1 MLDFA
6 KRKIC
11 ANQLTN
17 IMKGIAALAPTLLLT
32 LILTSCMSDGY
43 TDTAAGKSDTY
54 INLNVSTPTA
64 QARANATANPAGTS
78 GKLGQNETNPSP
90 DTEEKITS
98 IRVWAFNSG
107 SDKATA
113 TPIGFKSETNLSA
126 QGSHNVSMMITRK
139 NAETLRKSKIDLY
152 ILLNAESE
160 GVLDGKN
167 CIKMTRADLEK
178 LVIKNQF
185 GITAEGTAQT
195 TVVPQAGL
203 PISRVIKELDVTDNI
218 KDNATDAALHSINIP
233 LIRAVSKLHFFFT
246 RKKVKDKDKNTEGV
260 EVTKIEVNVNVI
272 PTQSSVFPTATTD
285 ANKETE
291 GLTGDL
297 TSLSYLSQKMTFGSV
312 ATKDIGP
319 VSDPTSY
326 IRKPGQ
332 TADAYITQ
340 LSGVTTECHLS
351 YLRETDKELTGTIYY
366 KLNKSGAVKQTPFS
380 ISKAYRNHEMVVY
393 GYFLGDEESTLTLKY
408 YVAGWTD
415 KGTTNIEFN

>member
-64 QARANATANPAGTS
+64 QARANAPAKPAGTS
-78 GKLGQNETNPSP
+78 GKLGLEETYPSP

-98 IRVWAFNSG
+98 IRVWAFRSG
-107 SDKATA
+107 SDRATA
-113 TPIGFKSETNLSA
+113 TPIGFKSETNLSVK
-126 QGSHNVSMMITRK
+126 GSHKVSMMITRK
-139 NAETLRKSKIDLY
+139 NAENLHKIDLY

-167 CIKMTRADLEK
+167 CIKMTRADLKK

-195 TVVPQAGL
+195 RVVPQAGL
-203 PISRVIKELDVTDNI
+203 PISRVIKELDVTNNI

-246 RKKVKDKDKNTEGV
+246 RKDVKDTEGV
-260 EVTKIEVNVNVI
+260 EVTKIEVNENVI

-285 ANKETE
+285 AKKETE
-291 GLTGDL
+291 GLTGNL
-297 TSLSYLSQKMTFGSV
+297 TSLTYLNEKKMTFGGV
-312 ATKDIGP
+312 ATGDIKP
-319 VSDPTSY
+319 VENPTKY
-326 IRKPGQ
+326 IRKPDQ
-332 TADAYITQ
+332 TAQDYITK
-340 LSGVTTECHLS
+340 LRGATTECYLS
-351 YLRETDKELTGTIYY
+351 YLRETGKELTGTIYF
-366 KLNKSGAVKQTPFS
+366 KLNKSGAVKQATFS
-380 ISKAYRNHEMVVY
+380 ISNAYRNHEMVVY
-393 GYFLGDEESTLTLKY
+393 GYFLGEKSTLTLKY
-408 YVAGWTD
+408 YVADWNVKD
-415 KGTTNIEFN
+415 ATNITFN

>member
-64 QARANATANPAGTS
+64 QARAKAPANPAGTS
-78 GKLGQNETNPSP
+78 GTLGQYETNPSP
-90 DTEEKITS
+90 DTEGKITS
-98 IRVWAFNSG
+98 IRVWAFK
-107 SDKATA
+107 SDTNKATA

-160 GVLDGKN
+160 GVLDGKD
-167 CIKMTRADLEK
+167 CIKMTRADLEN
-178 LVIKNQF
+178 LVIKDHF
-185 GITAEGTAQT
+185 GIAEGTAQT
-195 TVVPQAGL
+195 TEVPQAGL
-203 PISRVIKELDVTDNI
+203 PISRVIKELDVTKNI
-218 KDNATDAALHSINIP
+218 KDNATEAAQHSIHIP

-246 RKKVKDKDKNTEGV
+246 RKNVKDTEGV
-260 EVTKIEVNVNVI
+260 EVTKIEVNEGIV

-285 ANKETE
+285 ANKETD
-291 GLTGDL
+291 GLTGNL
-297 TSLSYLSQKMTFGSV
+297 TSLTYLNEKMTFGGV
-312 ATKDIGP
+312 ATGDIKP
-319 VSDPTSY
+319 VANPTSY
-326 IRKPGQ
+326 IRKSQP
-332 TADAYITQ
+332 AEDYITN
-340 LSGVTTECHLS
+340 LRDSTTECHLS
-351 YLRETDKELTGTIYY
+351 YLRETGKELTGTIYF
-366 KLNKSGAVKQTPFS
+366 KLNKSGAEKQATFR
-380 ISKAYRNHEMVVY
+380 ISNAYRNHEMVVY
-393 GYFLGDEESTLTLKY
+393 GYFLGDEESTLTLNY
-408 YVAGWTD
+408 YVAGWD
-415 KGTTNIEFN
+415 VKKDTNIEFN

>member
-64 QARANATANPAGTS
+64 QARANAPANPAGTS
-78 GKLGQNETNPSP
+78 GTPGQDETNPSP

-98 IRVWAFNSG
+98 IRVWAFKSG

-139 NAETLRKSKIDLY
+139 NAETLSKIDLY

-160 GVLDGKN
+160 GVLDGKD
-167 CIKMTRADLEK
+167 CIKMTRAELEA
-178 LVIKNQF
+178 LVIKNNF
-185 GITAEGTAQT
+185 GIANGTAQT
-195 TVVPQAGL
+195 TVVPDAGL
-203 PISRVIKELDVTDNI
+203 PISRVIKELDVTNNI
-218 KDNATDAALHSINIP
+218 KNNAKEAAQHSIHIP

-246 RKKVKDKDKNTEGV
+246 RKKVKDTEGV
-260 EVTKIEVNVNVI
+260 EVTNIEVNEGIV
-272 PTQSSVFPTATTD
+272 PTQSSVFPTATTY
-285 ANKETE
+285 ANKETD
-291 GLTGDL
+291 GLTGNL
-297 TSLSYLSQKMTFGSV
+297 TSLTYPNKKMTFGGV
-312 ATKDIGP
+312 ATGDIKP
-319 VSDPTSY
+319 VPDPTRY
-326 IRKPGQ
+326 IRQPDQ
-332 TADAYITQ
+332 TADDYITK
-340 LSGVTTECHLS
+340 LRGATTECYLS
-351 YLRETDKELTGTIYY
+351 YLRETGKELTGTIYF
-366 KLNKSGAVKQTPFS
+366 KLNKSGADKHKTFS

-393 GYFLGDEESTLTLKY
+393 GYFQGDEESTLTLKY
-408 YVAGWTD
+408 YVADWNVKD
-415 KGTTNIEFN
+415 TTNITFN

>member
-64 QARANATANPAGTS
+64 QARAKAPANPAGTS
-78 GKLGQNETNPSP
+78 GTPGQDETNPSP

-98 IRVWAFNSG
+98 IRVWAFKSG
-107 SDKATA
+107 PDKATA
-113 TPIGFKSETNLSA
+113 RPIGFKSETNLSA
-126 QGSHNVSMMITRK
+126 QGSHKVSMMITRK
-139 NAETLRKSKIDLY
+139 NAENLDKIDLY

-160 GVLDGKN
+160 GVLDVRD
-167 CIKMTRADLEK
+167 CIKMTRADLEN

-185 GITAEGTAQT
+185 GITADSTAQT

-246 RKKVKDKDKNTEGV
+246 RKDVKDTEGV
-260 EVTKIEVNVNVI
+260 EVTKIEVNENVI

-291 GLTGDL
+291 GLT
-297 TSLSYLSQKMTFGSV
+297 SLSYLSRKIKFGSV
-312 ATKDIGP
+312 ATENIRP
-319 VSDPTSY
+319 VPDPTSY
-326 IRKPGQ
+326 IRKPRQ
-332 TADAYITQ
+332 TAEDYITQ
-340 LSGVTTECHLS
+340 LRGVTTECHLS
-351 YLRETDKELTGTIYY
+351 YLRETDKDLTGTIYF
-366 KLNKSGAVKQTPFS
+366 KLNKSGAEKQATFS
-380 ISKAYRNHEMVVY
+380 ISNANRNHEMVVY
-393 GYFLGDEESTLTLKY
+393 GYFLGDKKSTLTLKY
-408 YVAGWTD
+408 YVADWNVKD
-415 KGTTNIEFN
+415 ATNITFN

>member
-1 MLDFA
+1 MFDFA

-11 ANQLTN
+11 ANQLTS

-64 QARANATANPAGTS
+64 QARANAPAKPAGTS
-78 GKLGQNETNPSP
+78 GTLGQNETNPSP
-90 DTEEKITS
+90 DTEAKITS
-98 IRVWAFNSG
+98 IRVWAFKSG

-139 NAETLRKSKIDLY
+139 NAETLGKIDLY
-152 ILLNAESE
+152 ILLNAESV
-160 GVLDGKN
+160 GVLDGKD
-167 CIKMTRADLEK
+167 CIKMTRAELEK

-185 GITAEGTAQT
+185 GIAEGTAQT
-195 TVVPQAGL
+195 TAVPQAGL
-203 PISRVIKELDVTDNI
+203 PISRVIKELDVTHNI
-218 KDNATDAALHSINIP
+218 KDNATEAAQHSINIP

-246 RKKVKDKDKNTEGV
+246 RKNVKDTEGV
-260 EVTKIEVNVNVI
+260 EVTKIEVNENVI

-285 ANKETE
+285 ANKKTE
-291 GLTGDL
+291 GLTENL
-297 TSLSYLSQKMTFGSV
+297 TSLTYLNQKMTFGSV
-312 ATKDIGP
+312 ATGNIKP
-319 VSDPTSY
+319 VTDPTRY

-332 TADAYITQ
+332 TADDYITK
-340 LSGVTTECHLS
+340 LREATTECHLS
-351 YLRETDKELTGTIYY
+351 YLRETGKKLTGTIHF
-366 KLNKSGAVKQTPFS
+366 KLNKSGAEKQATFS
-380 ISKAYRNHEMVVY
+380 ISNAYRNHEMVVY
-393 GYFLGDEESTLTLKY
+393 GYFLGDQESTLTLKY
-408 YVAGWTD
+408 YVANWND

>member
-64 QARANATANPAGTS
+64 QARANAPANPAGTS
-78 GKLGQNETNPSP
+78 GTPGQDETNPSP

-98 IRVWAFNSG
+98 IRVWAFKSG
-107 SDKATA
+107 SDRATA

-139 NAETLRKSKIDLY
+139 NAETLGKIDLY
-152 ILLNAESE
+152 ILLNAESV
-160 GVLDGKN
+160 GVLDGKD
-167 CIKMTRADLEK
+167 CIKMTRAELEA
-178 LVIKNQF
+178 LVIKNNF
-185 GITAEGTAQT
+185 GIDNGTAQT
-195 TVVPQAGL
+195 TVVPDAGL
-203 PISRVIKELDVTDNI
+203 PISRVIKELDVTNNI
-218 KDNATDAALHSINIP
+218 KDNATEAAQHSIHIP

-246 RKKVKDKDKNTEGV
+246 RKDVKDTEGV
-260 EVTKIEVNVNVI
+260 EVTKIEVNENVI
-272 PTQSSVFPTATTD
+272 PTQSSVFPTATTY
-285 ANKETE
+285 ANKETD

-297 TSLSYLSQKMTFGSV
+297 TSLTYLNEKMTFGGV
-312 ATKDIGP
+312 ATGDIKP
-319 VSDPTSY
+319 VPDPTSY
-326 IRKPGQ
+326 IRKPDQ
-332 TADAYITQ
+332 TAEDYITK
-340 LSGVTTECHLS
+340 LRKATTECHLS
-351 YLRETDKELTGTIYY
+351 YLRETGEELTGTIYF
-366 KLNKSGAVKQTPFS
+366 KLNKSGAEKHKTFS

-408 YVAGWTD
+408 YVADWNVKD
-415 KGTTNIEFN
+415 ATNITFN

>member
-1 MLDFA
+1 MFDFA

-11 ANQLTN
+11 ANQLTS

-64 QARANATANPAGTS
+64 QARANAPAKPAGTS
-78 GKLGQNETNPSP
+78 GTLGQNETNPSP
-90 DTEEKITS
+90 DTEAKITS
-98 IRVWAFNSG
+98 IRVWAFKSG

-139 NAETLRKSKIDLY
+139 NAETLGKIDLY
-152 ILLNAESE
+152 ILLNAESV
-160 GVLDGKN
+160 GVLDGKD
-167 CIKMTRADLEK
+167 CIKMTRAELEK

-185 GITAEGTAQT
+185 GIAEGTAQT

-218 KDNATDAALHSINIP
+218 KDNATEAAQHSINIP

-246 RKKVKDKDKNTEGV
+246 RKNVKDTEGV
-260 EVTKIEVNVNVI
+260 EVTKIEVNENVI

-285 ANKETE
+285 ANKETD

-297 TSLSYLSQKMTFGSV
+297 TSLTYLNEKMTFRGV
-312 ATKDIGP
+312 ATGDIKP
-319 VSDPTSY
+319 VADPTSY
-326 IRKPGQ
+326 IRKSQP
-332 TADAYITQ
+332 AEEYITK
-340 LSGVTTECHLS
+340 LREATTECHLS
-351 YLRETDKELTGTIYY
+351 YLRETGEDLTGTIYF
-366 KLNKSGAVKQTPFS
+366 KLSKNGAEKHKTFS
-380 ISKAYRNHEMVVY
+380 ISNAYRNHEMVVY

-408 YVAGWTD
+408 YVAGWD
-415 KGTTNIEFN
+415 VKKDTNITFN

>member
-1 MLDFA
+1 MFDFA

-11 ANQLTN
+11 ANQLTS

-64 QARANATANPAGTS
+64 QTRANAPAKPAGTS
-78 GKLGQNETNPSP
+78 GKLGLNETNPSP

-98 IRVWAFNSG
+98 IRVWAFKSG

-139 NAETLRKSKIDLY
+139 NAETLAKIDLY
-152 ILLNAESE
+152 ILLNAESV
-160 GVLDGKN
+160 GVLDGKD
-167 CIKMTRADLEK
+167 CIKMTRAELEK

-185 GITAEGTAQT
+185 GIAEGTAQT
-195 TVVPQAGL
+195 TVVPPAGL
-203 PISRVIKELDVTDNI
+203 PISRVIKELDVTNNI
-218 KDNATDAALHSINIP
+218 KDNATEAAQHSINIP

-246 RKKVKDKDKNTEGV
+246 RKNVKDTEGV
-260 EVTKIEVNVNVI
+260 EVTKIEVNENVI

-291 GLTGDL
+291 GLTGNL
-297 TSLSYLSQKMTFGSV
+297 TSLTYLSQKMTFGSV
-312 ATKDIGP
+312 ATGNIKP
-319 VSDPTSY
+319 VTDPTSY

-332 TADAYITQ
+332 TADDYITK
-340 LSGVTTECHLS
+340 LREATTECHLS
-351 YLRETDKELTGTIYY
+351 YLRETGKELTGTIYF
-366 KLNKSGAVKQTPFS
+366 KLNKSGAVKQATFS
-380 ISKAYRNHEMVVY
+380 ISNAYRNHEMVVY
-393 GYFLGDEESTLTLKY
+393 GYFLGDKESTLTLKY
-408 YVAGWTD
+408 YVADWNVKD
-415 KGTTNIEFN
+415 ATNITFY

>member
-64 QARANATANPAGTS
+64 QARANAPANPAGTS
-78 GKLGQNETNPSP
+78 GTPGQDETNPSP

-98 IRVWAFNSG
+98 IRVWAFKSG
-107 SDKATA
+107 SDRATA

-139 NAETLRKSKIDLY
+139 NAETLGKIDLY
-152 ILLNAESE
+152 ILLNAESVR
-160 GVLDGKN
+160 VLDGKD
-167 CIKMTRADLEK
+167 CIKMTRAELEA
-178 LVIKNQF
+178 LVIKNNF
-185 GITAEGTAQT
+185 GIANGTAQT
-195 TVVPQAGL
+195 TVVPDAGL
-203 PISRVIKELDVTDNI
+203 PISRVIKELDVTNNI
-218 KDNATDAALHSINIP
+218 KDNATEAAQHSIHIP

-246 RKKVKDKDKNTEGV
+246 RKNVKDTEGV
-260 EVTKIEVNVNVI
+260 EVTKIEVNENVI
-272 PTQSSVFPTATTD
+272 PTQSSVFPTATTY
-285 ANKETE
+285 ANKETD

-297 TSLSYLSQKMTFGSV
+297 TSLTYLNEKMTFGGV
-312 ATKDIGP
+312 ATGDIKP
-319 VSDPTSY
+319 VPDPTSY
-326 IRKPGQ
+326 IRKPDQ
-332 TADAYITQ
+332 TAEDYITK
-340 LSGVTTECHLS
+340 LRKATTECHLS
-351 YLRETDKELTGTIYY
+351 YLRETGEELTGTIYF
-366 KLNKSGAVKQTPFS
+366 KLNKSGAEKHKTFS

-408 YVAGWTD
+408 YVADWNVKD
-415 KGTTNIEFN
+415 ATNITFN

>member
-64 QARANATANPAGTS
+64 QARAKAPANPAGTS
-78 GKLGQNETNPSP
+78 GTPGQDETNPSP

-98 IRVWAFNSG
+98 IRVWAFRSG
-107 SDKATA
+107 SNKATA
-113 TPIGFKSETNLSA
+113 TPIGFKSETNLTE
-126 QGSHNVSMMITRK
+126 QGSHKVSMMITRK
-139 NAETLRKSKIDLY
+139 NAENLHKIDLY

-160 GVLDGKN
+160 GVLDGKD
-167 CIKMTRADLEK
+167 CIKMTRAELEA
-178 LVIKNQF
+178 LVIKNNF
-185 GITAEGTAQT
+185 GIANGTAQT
-195 TVVPQAGL
+195 TVVPDAGL
-203 PISRVIKELDVTDNI
+203 PISRVIKELDVTNNI
-218 KDNATDAALHSINIP
+218 KDNATEAAQHSIHIP

-246 RKKVKDKDKNTEGV
+246 RKDVKDTEGV
-260 EVTKIEVNVNVI
+260 EVTNIEVNEGIV

-285 ANKETE
+285 ANKVTE

-297 TSLSYLSQKMTFGSV
+297 TSLTYLSQKMTFGSV

-332 TADAYITQ
+332 TAEDYITK
-340 LSGVTTECHLS
+340 LRGATTECYLS
-351 YLRETDKELTGTIYY
+351 YLRETGKELTGTIYF
-366 KLNKSGAVKQTPFS
+366 KLSKNGAEKHKTFS

>member
-64 QARANATANPAGTS
+64 QARANAPANPAGTS
-78 GKLGQNETNPSP
+78 GTPGQDETNPSP
-90 DTEEKITS
+90 ETEEKITS
-98 IRVWAFNSG
+98 IRVWAFKSD

-126 QGSHNVSMMITRK
+126 QGSRNVSMMITRK
-139 NAETLRKSKIDLY
+139 NADPLGKIDLY

-160 GVLDGKN
+160 GVLEGKD
-167 CIKMTRADLEK
+167 CIKMTREELEA
-178 LVIKNQF
+178 LVIKNNF
-185 GITAEGTAQT
+185 GIDNGTAQT
-195 TVVPQAGL
+195 TVVPDAGL
-203 PISRVIKELDVTDNI
+203 PISRVIKELDVTNNI
-218 KDNATDAALHSINIP
+218 KDNATEAAQHSINIP

-246 RKKVKDKDKNTEGV
+246 RKNMKDTEGV
-260 EVTKIEVNVNVI
+260 EVTKIEVNEGIVPI
-272 PTQSSVFPTATTD
+272 QSSVFPKATTD
-285 ANKETE
+285 AQKETD

-297 TSLSYLSQKMTFGSV
+297 TSLTYLNEKMTFGRV
-312 ATKDIGP
+312 ATGDIKP
-319 VSDPTSY
+319 VPDPTRY

-332 TADAYITQ
+332 TAEYYITK
-340 LSGVTTECHLS
+340 LRDATTECHLS
-351 YLRETDKELTGTIYY
+351 YLRETGKELTGTIYF
-366 KLNKSGAVKQTPFS
+366 KLRKNGAEKHKTFR

-393 GYFLGDEESTLTLKY
+393 GYFLGDEESTLTLNY
-408 YVAGWTD
+408 YVAGWD
-415 KGTTNIEFN
+415 VKDATNITFK